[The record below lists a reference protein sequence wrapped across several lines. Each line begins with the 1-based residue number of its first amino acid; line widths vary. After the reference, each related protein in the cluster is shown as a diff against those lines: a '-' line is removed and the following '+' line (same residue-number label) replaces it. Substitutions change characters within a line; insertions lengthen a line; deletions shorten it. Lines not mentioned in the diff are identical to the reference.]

1 MRWTY
6 YFAPLLLLAA
16 FVGCQ
21 PDDPVENQPPETRIF
36 LDQINRSGTNRLE
49 SVVELHW
56 WGEDADGVVVGYE
69 ISQNQTDWTFVEVTD
84 SVFVFSALAE
94 SDTADITFFVRA
106 VDDEDLRDPTPAEL
120 VIPIKNTE
128 PEVVFDAS
136 YTPFDT
142 TLCVWTQKWDV
153 SDIDG
158 FETLDSVYLKINDSQ
173 WVGFAP
179 EVDLVTLVPE
189 NPTQPGS
196 GNAAL
201 YAGTQEEPLGAR
213 LGDFRLDGFN
223 TMYVRARDKGGLES
237 AIDTSKTLFVLARAS
252 ETLYVNG
259 WRQAAE
265 VLQPEIT
272 NAQGIASLDEYSILD
287 PDSLLPQKNVTEK
300 YLFQLYERIYWV
312 ANNLSSQYLVLES
325 SGNNIQNFLN
335 DGGKFFLMF
344 QIPRNF
350 ETNSAFISYSPI
362 DSVPSFDVYAAIR
375 PEGSIIADEG
385 AEGYSD
391 MLNAS
396 GGIIGGLSP
405 FQPKAGAEVLYVG
418 ELVSN
423 DGSPWNG
430 PTTLV
435 ARLRNAGG
443 NTNMIYCNLPLQDF
457 AEGGALAGFFAQ
469 VNNDFDW

>member
-6 YFAPLLLLAA
+6 YLAPLLLLAA

-21 PDDPVENQPPETRIF
+21 PDDPVENQPPETRLF
-36 LDQINRSGTNRLE
+36 LDQINRNGTNRLE

-69 ISQNQTDWTFVEVTD
+69 ISQNLTDWTFVEVTD
-84 SVFVFSALAE
+84 SVFVFSAPADA
-94 SDTADITFFVRA
+94 DTADIKFYVRA
-106 VDDEDLRDPTPAEL
+106 VDDQELRDPTPAEL

-128 PEVVFDAS
+128 PEVVFDDA

-142 TLCVWTQKWDV
+142 TLCVWTQKWTV
-153 SDIDG
+153 SDVDG
-158 FETLDSVYLKINDSQ
+158 FETLDSVFIKINDSQ
-173 WVGFAP
+173 WAAFAP
-179 EVDLVTLVPE
+179 NLDLVTLVPQ
-189 NPTQPGS
+189 NPAQAGS
-196 GNAAL
+196 GNALL
-201 YAGTQEEPLGAR
+201 YAGSQDEPLETL
-213 LGDFRLDGFN
+213 LGDFRLDDFN

-237 AIDTSKTLFVLARAS
+237 ATDTSKTLFVRSRGS
-252 ETLYVNG
+252 ESLYING

-265 VLQPEIT
+265 VILPEI
-272 NAQGIASLDEYSILD
+272 AAAEDGALPDQYSVLD
-287 PDSLLPQKNVTEK
+287 PDSLLPQKNVTEQH
-300 YLFQLYERIYWV
+300 LFSLYNRIYWV

-362 DSVPSFDVYAAIR
+362 DSVPGFDVFAAIR
-375 PEGSIIADEG
+375 PDGSILAVEG
-385 AEGYSD
+385 AAGYSD
-391 MLNAS
+391 MPNTS

-405 FQPKAGAEVLYVG
+405 FVPKAGAEVLYVG

-430 PTTLV
+430 PTTLA
-435 ARLRNAGG
+435 ARLRNTGG

-457 AEGGALAGFFAQ
+457 AENGALAGFFAQ
-469 VNNDFDW
+469 VDNDFDW